1 MEHKQYVPCASFEER
16 CAQTRTFPIYQSLWG
31 EILFLYGHKKDLPH
45 ITCIFHLFKYE
56 VKLFLVSAIFHHIS
70 LPRLL
75 PKSYFKMISTINP
88 IFCALA
94 TLRITV
100 YRRALMLTV
109 YMRALR
115 RTVHRC
121 TLSGNERSKGTKVP
135 AHAKLD
141 ALWWF
146 RDCN

>member
-1 MEHKQYVPCASFEER
+1 
-16 CAQTRTFPIYQSLWG
+16 
-31 EILFLYGHKKDLPH
+31 
-45 ITCIFHLFKYE
+45 
-56 VKLFLVSAIFHHIS
+56 
-70 LPRLL
+70 
-75 PKSYFKMISTINP
+75 MISTINP

-141 ALWWF
+141 ALW
-146 RDCN
+146 